1 MNTNMYWI
9 LALALVLGF
18 AIRFVIV
25 YMKAKQKT
33 IETET
38 QQAIWKHAP
47 ELIAEAEE
55 AYASVEKA
63 GQQKMQMC
71 IDALLPMI
79 PDAVAG
85 LFTGDIIRSIV
96 QTVFNSMKEFADFAV
111 DKAAEQAAASKKEEQ
126 KPKPPKEKDRT
137 NK

>member
-1 MNTNMYWI
+1 MNTNMY
-9 LALALVLGF
+9 LLLVLALVLGF
-18 AIRFVIV
+18 AIRFAIV

-38 QQAIWKHAP
+38 QQAIWKNAP
-47 ELIAEAEE
+47 ELIAEAEQ

-71 IDALLPMI
+71 IDAILPMI
-79 PDAVAG
+79 PEAVAG

-111 DKAAEQAAASKKEEQ
+111 DKAAEKAA
-126 KPKPPKEKDRT
+126 KPKQTKEKDRT

>member
-47 ELIAEAEE
+47 ELISEAEE

-111 DKAAEQAAASKKEEQ
+111 DKAAEQAASKKEEP
-126 KPKPPKEKDRT
+126 KPKQPKEKDRT
-137 NK
+137 NR

>member
-1 MNTNMYWI
+1 MNTNMY
-9 LALALVLGF
+9 LLLVLALVLGF
-18 AIRFVIV
+18 AIRFAIV

-38 QQAIWKHAP
+38 QQAIWKNAP
-47 ELIAEAEE
+47 ELIAEAEQ

-71 IDALLPMI
+71 IDAILPMI
-79 PDAVAG
+79 PEAVAG

-111 DKAAEQAAASKKEEQ
+111 DKAAEQAA
-126 KPKPPKEKDRT
+126 KPKPTKEKDRT

>member
-9 LALALVLGF
+9 LALAMVLGF
-18 AIRFVIV
+18 AIRFAIV

-71 IDALLPMI
+71 IDAILPMI
-79 PDAVAG
+79 PEAVAS
-85 LFTGDIIRSIV
+85 LFTGDIIRGIV

-111 DKAAEQAAASKKEEQ
+111 DKAAEQAA
-126 KPKPPKEKDRT
+126 KPKPTKEKDRT